1 VLSGNRHTKYPKG
14 FREVGQ
20 GVKRYLWWGEASR
33 NGCREAQY
41 LEGSRFITL
50 LNCYRYSQLSRV
62 QLRKVK
68 AGGSRELPI
77 VRFYLCVHCLALSKA
92 QGIELPR
99 YKAAPLQVLGF
110 AITRIRPYAHTPLA
124 SRRQPD
130 YFHFTH
136 DLRIS
141 RIR

>member
-1 VLSGNRHTKYPKG
+1 MLSGNRHTKYPKG

-99 YKAAPLQVLGF
+99 VETFPGAACSQLIELPRYKAAPLKVLGF
-110 AITRIRPYAHTPLA
+110 AITRIRPYASCIPSTA
-124 SRRQPD
+124 
-130 YFHFTH
+130 
-136 DLRIS
+136 
-141 RIR
+141 